1 MPEEFSEGAMGKQK
15 RKRIRKRRD
24 APTSLHPLKIEEAL
38 GATFR
43 MRPEEVRRVLKKDR
57 APHRP

>member
-1 MPEEFSEGAMGKQK
+1 MGKQK